1 MKNLTLTICLI
12 LAVLLQQGCTTLE
25 QSYRHGA
32 DFQKGL
38 AAAQSGDFATALR
51 EWKPLAEQGDAD
63 AQFFLGVMYRK
74 GEGVPQDDK
83 TAVKWWT
90 LAAEQGYALAQ
101 YNLGV
106 MYRYGEGVLQDYV
119 YAHMWFDITASNGDE
134 DGGELRDAVAKEMTA
149 TQIAEAEKLARECIR
164 KKHKG
169 C

>member
-1 MKNLTLTICLI
+1 
-12 LAVLLQQGCTTLE
+12 
-25 QSYRHGA
+25 
-32 DFQKGL
+32 
-38 AAAQSGDFATALR
+38 
-51 EWKPLAEQGDAD
+51 
-63 AQFFLGVMYRK
+63 MYRK

-164 KKHKG
+164 KKYKG